1 MIIKKY
7 VAKNMN
13 EAMTRIKYEL
23 GKNALIISQKK
34 VRGKGLKGFF
44 SPKLIEV
51 TAAIEN
57 GEEENNKEET
67 VQSFTKTTCKI
78 DNKLNKNETKEESF
92 ISNKKNDLV
101 NKENLFLNKEFKNNN
116 DVIMNEIRAVKN
128 LISEGLN
135 TSIQEEKN
143 PVLKTLEGQ
152 DVEKNLI
159 SLLKDDLSL
168 ENSLEEN
175 ELIIKEK
182 LKNAIKINEKE
193 LKGKIVFVG
202 PTGVG
207 KTTTIAKLAGKLA
220 LLEKKKVGLITID
233 TYRIGAVEQL
243 KTYSEIIN
251 IPFRVV
257 ISPKDMEIAIKEME
271 DCEVILIDTTGRSS
285 RNFMQ
290 ISEMRALIDKA
301 NPDQIHLVVSSIIKN
316 KDIKEIIKGYKVTN
330 YDSVI
335 ITKLDETSANGSI
348 LNILYESKSQI
359 SYLTLGQNV
368 PDDIFK
374 PNKNEVL
381 DMILGERFLC

>member
-7 VAKNMN
+7 VAKNIN

-34 VRGKGLKGFF
+34 VRRKGLKGFF

-57 GEEENNKEET
+57 SEQDNKEQNL
-67 VQSFTKTTCKI
+67 QSLTKTEEKLK
-78 DNKLNKNETKEESF
+78 NKTKEESF
-92 ISNKKNDLV
+92 ISDDKNELLKD
-101 NKENLFLNKEFKNNN
+101 NNLILNKEVKNDN
-116 DVIMNEIRAVKN
+116 DILMNEIRAMKN

-135 TSIQEEKN
+135 NNVIKEEKN
-143 PVLKTLEGQ
+143 PVLKILGEQ
-152 DVEKNLI
+152 DVEKSLI
-159 SLLKDDLSL
+159 KLLKNDLNL

-193 LKGKIVFVG
+193 LKGRIVFVG

-257 ISPKDMEIAIKEME
+257 ISSKDMENAIKEME

-316 KDIKEIIKGYKVTN
+316 KDIKEIINGYKVTN

-335 ITKLDETSANGSI
+335 ITKLDETSVNGSI

-374 PNKNEVL
+374 PKKDEVL